1 MVLVTL
7 IESVYNFLW
16 GDLLHTPLPGGN
28 SLGISLLIILLILRR
43 RKFRQ
48 AMARI
53 DQAEDREAIS
63 LRYGYARCLL
73 HHSSATAPDGA
84 ETAAK
89 LNELALFSEQPMTR
103 EQRREM
109 DGFAAAALQACKEK
123 WTLSQKLRYKLWDC
137 LY

>member
-1 MVLVTL
+1 M
-7 IESVYNFLW
+7 
-16 GDLLHTPLPGGN
+16 
-28 SLGISLLIILLILRR
+28 LIILLILRR